1 MCRFTYLEQE
11 LYAGLLHIDLH
22 NVLDTLS
29 VKYLSKKAE
38 PIISSDNV
46 VSWFRSY
53 LNKSNYASLN
63 SNAKVYMMILSP
75 WYFVIISILFVYIEF
90 GMVVAQFHLKG
101 IHKLDDFVYGLSMGG
116 DWGIESLG
124 ANDPFFSQS
133 APFHKS
139 LI

>member
-1 MCRFTYLEQE
+1 MPVSYILTSIMYSIL
-11 LYAGLLHIDLH
+11 
-22 NVLDTLS
+22 LS
-29 VKYLSKKAE
+29 VKYLLKKAE

-101 IHKLDDFVYGLSMGG
+101 IHKLGDFVYGLRLGG
-116 DWGIESLG
+116 NWGVESLG
-124 ANDPFFSQS
+124 ANDPFF
-133 APFHKS
+133 HKVHLFIS
-139 LI
+139 PSFNI